1 MNASLVV
8 SLHESQDT
16 GRRLGSLHDPRPV
29 IRLRF
34 VQEYRGRRIVTNG
47 KLFGVEGELITD
59 CRYLNVTGAREAISS
74 EDGVAIHRQRLAGY
88 RDRLIRLV
96 RSELRGRSF
105 GCKCRDQ
112 NGAMGRQEMGV
123 AILWCAACRSYR
135 LIMPA
140 SKAPAVT
147 NTQKDN
153 KAGKKGPGLTKLAQL
168 PPLEDDALRF
178 IWDID
183 QRRGSYIIKAGD
195 RLVWRERAGVE
206 DWTRFY
212 EVEFLLKRK
221 YHNRF
226 VSLTPTIAAA
236 ANLLGRDALAALTS
250 T

>member
-1 MNASLVV
+1 M
-8 SLHESQDT
+8 
-16 GRRLGSLHDPRPV
+16 

-34 VQEYRGRRIVTNG
+34 VQEYRGKRIVTNG
-47 KLFGVEGELITD
+47 ELFGIEGELITD

-74 EDGVAIHRQRLAGY
+74 EDGVVIHRQRLAGY
-88 RDRLIRLV
+88 RGKLIRLV
-96 RSELRGRSF
+96 RSELRTRSF
-105 GCKCRDQ
+105 GCKCRAPSD
-112 NGAMGRQEMGV
+112 ALGRQKMAV

-140 SKAPAVT
+140 PKAHAVT
-147 NTQKDN
+147 NTRKE
-153 KAGKKGPGLTKLAQL
+153 KKPGKTEPVLTKLAQL
-168 PPLEDDALRF
+168 PPLVGDALRF
-178 IWDID
+178 TWDID
-183 QRRGSYIIKAGD
+183 QRRGSIYVIKAGN
-195 RLVWRERAGVE
+195 RLVWRERAGTE
-206 DWTRFY
+206 DWARFY